1 MSGARLDAPDIEEAV
16 LGAAIA
22 DLELARHMGFEL
34 QALDFT
40 GALRATLYRV
50 ICEAAAL
57 NEEVSSGIVFAE
69 LDPDLVEAS
78 DVDQTTLETWA
89 IDSPVD
95 DPAFFRS
102 LCRKLVHYRVRREL
116 RAGLREIALADPLKA
131 AHDEDERKRLT
142 GILETVQLNFGALVS
157 NGSGPE
163 LKTVDL
169 VEAASGEIEP
179 PPWAITGWLCSGDV
193 CVLAGDSGLGKSW
206 LLLDLAF
213 SLALGRAWLE
223 ALSPP
228 TDLDPQ
234 RILYIDEEQ
243 NHRLVRHRIQK
254 WSLGQKLA
262 PDALAGA
269 AIRYLV
275 ENAINLD
282 DDHQFRRLQSEIDA
296 FKPHWILIDTLSK
309 IHDREENSNSEMT
322 ALFARK
328 IRPLAQRV
336 GAGVVALHH
345 YNKPSKERGD
355 DSTVRL
361 RGASSIKA
369 DLDEL
374 FTLESD
380 REGDGMILRHD
391 KSRWGPTSQSRLVEL
406 EDVNDGVRVYS
417 PGKADDA
424 MQAVLETLSDAG
436 IEGCYRKKIVK
447 AISDE
452 GGRAPGRAA
461 SRHLKELITEKPP
474 LIVKRKEG
482 NQTRYWLA
490 NNAPIGLGFDTR
502 RPE

>member
-1 MSGARLDAPDIEEAV
+1 MTGARLDAPDIEEAV

-34 QALDFT
+34 QAADFT
-40 GALRATLYRV
+40 GALRPTLYRV

-57 NEEVSSGIVFAE
+57 NQEVSAGIVFAE
-69 LDPDLVEAS
+69 LDPDLVADSEI
-78 DVDQTTLETWA
+78 DQSTLETWA
-89 IDSPVD
+89 IDAPVA

-131 AHDEDERKRLT
+131 AHDEHERARLA
-142 GILETVQLNFGALVS
+142 GIMETVQLNFGALVS

-179 PPWAITGWLCSGDV
+179 PPWAITGWLCAGDI

-213 SLALGRAWLE
+213 ALALGHAWLE

-228 TDLDPQ
+228 ADLEPQ
-234 RILYIDEEQ
+234 RVLYIDEEQ

-254 WSLGQKLA
+254 WSRGRKLK
-262 PDALAGA
+262 PQALEA
-269 AIRYLV
+269 AQIHYLV

-282 DDHQFRRLQSEIDA
+282 DDHQFRRLQVEIDA
-296 FKPHWILIDTLSK
+296 FKPHWIFIDTLSK

-328 IRPLAQRV
+328 IRPIAQRV

-374 FTLESD
+374 FTLEAD
-380 REGDGMILRHD
+380 QEGGGMVLRHD
-391 KSRWGPTSQSRLVEL
+391 KSRWGPTSQSLKVEL
-406 EDVNDGVRVYS
+406 EDLNDGVVIYS
-417 PGKADDA
+417 TGKADDA
-424 MQAVLETLSDAG
+424 MQAVLETLADAG
-436 IEGCYRKKIVK
+436 VEGCYRKKIVK

-452 GGRAPGRAA
+452 GGRAPGRSA
-461 SRHLKELITEKPP
+461 SRHLKELIQEKPP

-482 NQTRYWLA
+482 NQVRYWLA
-490 NNAPIGLGFDTR
+490 TNAPIGLGFS
-502 RPE
+502 